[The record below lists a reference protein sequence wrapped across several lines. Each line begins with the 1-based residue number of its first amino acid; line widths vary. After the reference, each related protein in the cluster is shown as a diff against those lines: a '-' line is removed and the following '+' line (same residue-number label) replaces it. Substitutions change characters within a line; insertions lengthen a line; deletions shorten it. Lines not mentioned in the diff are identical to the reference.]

1 MKPCTLVLCYR
12 EGSDCCDLRTGH
24 LHKPMSTGFMEKA
37 TSPSYLQMITIHTS
51 GCPDESAVL
60 LSSSV
65 HLQEA
70 PKKKKS
76 ESLQMPLPALP

>member
-1 MKPCTLVLCYR
+1 
-12 EGSDCCDLRTGH
+12 
-24 LHKPMSTGFMEKA
+24 MSTGFMEKA

-70 PKKKKS
+70 PKKKVNPYRCPFQLFPDGVQTS
-76 ESLQMPLPALP
+76 VLLVSSMSLRRLWKRGVTPA